1 MHLGQFDRL
10 IPDFVRRI
18 GHFPVE
24 ENVGLARLDFL
35 GWYPSD
41 ILIVELVPLTPVQ
54 RVRNVVSSACR
65 TVMTDDR
72 KQLVRRHFRNTIGV
86 EIGSHVE
93 PLQRKTDRR
102 RDLAAEHQ
110 LVPEPL
116 QVDAEDFRELQ
127 DLTELDAVPEL
138 VALFA
143 AVHVVPFQL
152 VGAEEGR
159 QAVVQRD
166 HGTVEPRL
174 QPGQDPRDPAL
185 VHRDHGLGTRRAGA
199 RRATVQHHQVVPRR
213 YRKR

>member
-1 MHLGQFDRL
+1 VSRLYFFGEYFQSISFIKTEIASKWRHKNPLPAYPLFGHVSNLVGFTGMHLGQFDRL

-54 RVRNVVSSACR
+54 RVRNVMSSACR

-127 DLTELDAVPEL
+127 DLHATNTTLTSVAFGWCRFVP
-138 VALFA
+138 
-143 AVHVVPFQL
+143 
-152 VGAEEGR
+152 
-159 QAVVQRD
+159 
-166 HGTVEPRL
+166 
-174 QPGQDPRDPAL
+174 
-185 VHRDHGLGTRRAGA
+185 
-199 RRATVQHHQVVPRR
+199 
-213 YRKR
+213 Y